1 MCPILGGRPRLL
13 DAGPVKRSDGP
24 MIGRHRAALFAT
36 STMTGFGIASWITRT
51 PAVRDELGASIET
64 MGIVLLGLSVGS
76 MIGIL
81 SAGVLVRRLGTRPLI
96 VLGGALPVVGMLLV
110 AVLAPAQLAVGVWAG
125 LFCIG
130 FGCGLAEIGLNVE
143 AAAVERQLSR
153 PVVPVL
159 HACFSLGTV
168 LGGATGIALTAARTP
183 VIVHLLV
190 ATAVMAGLA
199 VFAAVNLRPVD
210 RATPESTTTPASA
223 SATALVAPRLRSVL
237 TLQVLLIAVIT
248 LAMAFAEGAAS
259 DWLPLLM
266 TTDHDA
272 PEAVGSLV
280 FTGFALAM
288 FVGRIAGT
296 PLVARFGR
304 VAVIRVCAAVGAVG
318 VLLVVVSPNPVL
330 AAAAAGVWGLG
341 IALGFPLAISA
352 AGDHPTD
359 GDRRVSVV
367 ATAGYVAFL
376 AGPPALGFLGEH
388 LGLQTAMLVPAA
400 LLVAALL
407 AAPAVRARTAFE
419 ELRPAPLG

>member
-1 MCPILGGRPRLL
+1 M
-13 DAGPVKRSDGP
+13 
-24 MIGRHRAALFAT
+24 
-36 STMTGFGIASWITRT
+36 
-51 PAVRDELGASIET
+51 
-64 MGIVLLGLSVGS
+64 
-76 MIGIL
+76 
-81 SAGVLVRRLGTRPLI
+81 
-96 VLGGALPVVGMLLV
+96 LPVVGMLLV
-110 AVLAPAQLAVGVWAG
+110 ALLAPAQLAGGVWAG
-125 LFCIG
+125 LFLIG
-130 FGCGLAEIGLNVE
+130 FGSGVAEIGLNVE

-168 LGGATGIALTAARTP
+168 IGGAAGIALTAVQTP
-183 VIVHLLV
+183 VLAHLLV
-190 ATAVMAGLA
+190 AAVVMAGLA
-199 VFAAVNLRPVD
+199 TFAAANLRPVPRTVPD
-210 RATPESTTTPASA
+210 PSAAAVAT
-223 SATALVAPRLRSVL
+223 PRLRSVI
-237 TLQVLLIAVIT
+237 TWPVLLIAVIT

-266 TTDHDA
+266 TTDHGA

-288 FVGRIAGT
+288 FVGRSAGT

-304 VAVIRVCAAVGAVG
+304 APVIRVCAAVGAVG

-330 AAAAAGVWGLG
+330 TAVAAGVWGLG

-367 ATAGYVAFL
+367 ATAGYIAFL

-400 LLVAALL
+400 LLVVALL
-407 AAPAVRARTAFE
+407 AAPATTRA
-419 ELRPAPLG
+419 LRPRVDDWSRP

>member
-1 MCPILGGRPRLL
+1 M
-13 DAGPVKRSDGP
+13 DP

-51 PAVRDELGASIET
+51 PAVRDELGASIEA
-64 MGIVLLGLSVGS
+64 MGFVLLGLSIGS

-81 SAGVLVRRLGTRPLI
+81 GAGVLVRRLGTRPLV
-96 VLGGALPVVGMLLV
+96 VLGGALPAAGMLLV
-110 AVLAPAQLAVGVWAG
+110 ALLAPAQVVAGVWAG
-125 LFCIG
+125 LFLIG
-130 FGCGLAEIGLNVE
+130 FGAGVAEIGLNVE

-153 PVVPVL
+153 PVVPML

-168 LGGATGIALTAARTP
+168 IGGVTGIALTAVRTP
-183 VIVHLLV
+183 VLVHLLI

-199 VFAAVNLRPVD
+199 TFAATNLRPVP
-210 RATPESTTTPASA
+210 RPTSTEPSDV
-223 SATALVAPRLRSVL
+223 ATAAPRLRAVV
-237 TLQVLLIAVIT
+237 TVQVLLIAVIT

-272 PEAVGSLV
+272 PEVTGSLV

-288 FVGRIAGT
+288 FIGRSAGT

-304 VAVIRVCAAVGAVG
+304 APVIRVCAAVGVVG
-318 VLLVVVSPNPVL
+318 VLLVVVSPSPWL
-330 AAAAAGVWGLG
+330 TAAAAGVWGLG

-367 ATAGYVAFL
+367 ATAGYIAFL
-376 AGPPALGFLGEH
+376 TGPPALGFLGEH
-388 LGLQTAMLVPAA
+388 LGLQTAMLVPAF
-400 LLVAALL
+400 LLVVALL
-407 AAPAVRARTAFE
+407 AAPATRGRTPASGSD
-419 ELRPAPLG
+419 RPIAVPRSAPE

>member
-1 MCPILGGRPRLL
+1 
-13 DAGPVKRSDGP
+13 

-51 PAVRDELGASIET
+51 PAVRDELGASIEA
-64 MGIVLLGLSVGS
+64 MGIVLLGLSIGS

-81 SAGVLVRRLGTRPLI
+81 GAGVLVRRLGTRPLT
-96 VLGGALPVVGMLLV
+96 VLGGMLPVAGMLLV
-110 AVLAPAQLAVGVWAG
+110 ALLAPAQLAVGVWAG
-125 LFCIG
+125 LFLIG
-130 FGCGLAEIGLNVE
+130 FGSGVAEIGLNVE

-168 LGGATGIALTAARTP
+168 IGGAAGIALTAVRTP
-183 VIVHLLV
+183 VLVHLLV
-190 ATAVMAGLA
+190 AAVVMAGLA
-199 VFAAVNLRPVD
+199 TFAAANLRPVPRVAPD
-210 RATPESTTTPASA
+210 PSAAAVAT
-223 SATALVAPRLRSVL
+223 PRLRSVI
-237 TLQVLLIAVIT
+237 TWQVLLIAVIT

-266 TTDHDA
+266 TTDHGA

-288 FVGRIAGT
+288 FVGRSAGT

-304 VAVIRVCAAVGAVG
+304 APVIRVCAAVGAVG

-330 AAAAAGVWGLG
+330 TAAAAGIWGLG

-367 ATAGYVAFL
+367 ATAGYIAFL

-388 LGLQTAMLVPAA
+388 LGLQAAMLVPAA
-400 LLVAALL
+400 LLVVALL
-407 AAPAVRARTAFE
+407 AAPATRSRAVVDTSE
-419 ELRPAPLG
+419 RPVSAPSASGN

>member
-1 MCPILGGRPRLL
+1 
-13 DAGPVKRSDGP
+13 

-51 PAVRDELGASIET
+51 PAVRDELGASIEA
-64 MGIVLLGLSVGS
+64 MGIVLLGLSIGS

-81 SAGVLVRRLGTRPLI
+81 GAGVLVRRLGTRPLI
-96 VLGGALPVVGMLLV
+96 VVGGMLPVAGMLLV
-110 AVLAPAQLAVGVWAG
+110 ALLAPAQLPIGVWAG
-125 LFCIG
+125 LFLIG
-130 FGCGLAEIGLNVE
+130 FGSGVAEIGLNVE

-168 LGGATGIALTAARTP
+168 IGGTAGIVLTAVRTP
-183 VIVHLLV
+183 VLVHLLV
-190 ATAVMAGLA
+190 AAVVMAGLA
-199 VFAAVNLRPVD
+199 TFAAANLRPVPRVTPD
-210 RATPESTTTPASA
+210 PSAEAVATPS
-223 SATALVAPRLRSVL
+223 LRSVI
-237 TLQVLLIAVIT
+237 TWQVLLIAVIT

-266 TTDHDA
+266 TTDHGA

-288 FVGRIAGT
+288 FVGRSAGT

-304 VAVIRVCAAVGAVG
+304 APVIRVCAAVGAVG

-330 AAAAAGVWGLG
+330 TAAAAGVWGLG

-367 ATAGYVAFL
+367 ATAGYIAFL

-400 LLVAALL
+400 LLVVALL
-407 AAPAVRARTAFE
+407 AAPATRSRATVDTPASPVPTA
-419 ELRPAPLG
+419 PAP

>member
-1 MCPILGGRPRLL
+1 
-13 DAGPVKRSDGP
+13 

-81 SAGVLVRRLGTRPLI
+81 GAGVLVRRLGTRPLI

-110 AVLAPAQLAVGVWAG
+110 ALLAPAQLAVGVWAG

-168 LGGATGIALTAARTP
+168 LGGVTGIALTAARTP
-183 VIVHLLV
+183 VLVHLLV
-190 ATAVMAGLA
+190 ATVVMAGLA
-199 VFAAVNLRPVD
+199 VFAAANLRPVD
-210 RATPESTTTPASA
+210 RSTPEAATASA
-223 SATALVAPRLRSVL
+223 VAVVTPRLRSVI
-237 TLQVLLIAVIT
+237 TVQVLLIAVIT

-330 AAAAAGVWGLG
+330 TAAAAGVWGLG

-400 LLVAALL
+400 LLVVALL
-407 AAPAVRARTAFE
+407 AAPAVRARTPFE
-419 ELRPAPLG
+419 DLRSAPLG

>member
-1 MCPILGGRPRLL
+1 
-13 DAGPVKRSDGP
+13 

-51 PAVRDELGASIET
+51 PAVRDELGASIEA
-64 MGIVLLGLSVGS
+64 MGIVLLGLSIGS

-81 SAGVLVRRLGTRPLI
+81 GAGVLVRRLGTRPLI
-96 VLGGALPVVGMLLV
+96 VLGGMLPVAGMLLV
-110 AVLAPAQLAVGVWAG
+110 ALLAPAQLAVGVWAG
-125 LFCIG
+125 LFLIG
-130 FGCGLAEIGLNVE
+130 FGSGVAEIGLNVE

-168 LGGATGIALTAARTP
+168 IGGAAGIVLTAVRTP
-183 VIVHLLV
+183 VLVHLLV
-190 ATAVMAGLA
+190 AAVVMAGLA
-199 VFAAVNLRPVD
+199 TFAAANLRPVPRVAPD
-210 RATPESTTTPASA
+210 P
-223 SATALVAPRLRSVL
+223 SATAVATPRLRSVI
-237 TLQVLLIAVIT
+237 TWQVLLIAVIT

-266 TTDHDA
+266 TTDHGA

-288 FVGRIAGT
+288 FVGRSAGT

-304 VAVIRVCAAVGAVG
+304 APVIRVCAAVGAVG

-330 AAAAAGVWGLG
+330 TAAAAGIWGLG

-367 ATAGYVAFL
+367 ATAGYIAFL

-388 LGLQTAMLVPAA
+388 LGLQAAMLVPAA
-400 LLVAALL
+400 LLVVALL
-407 AAPAVRARTAFE
+407 AAPATRSRAVVDTSE
-419 ELRPAPLG
+419 RPVSAPSASGN

>member
-1 MCPILGGRPRLL
+1 
-13 DAGPVKRSDGP
+13 

-51 PAVRDELGASIET
+51 PAVRDELGASIEA
-64 MGIVLLGLSVGS
+64 MGIVLLGLSIGS

-81 SAGVLVRRLGTRPLI
+81 GAGVLVRRLGTRPLI
-96 VLGGALPVVGMLLV
+96 VLGGMLPVAGMLLV
-110 AVLAPAQLAVGVWAG
+110 ALLAPAQVAVGVWAG
-125 LFCIG
+125 LFLVG
-130 FGCGLAEIGLNVE
+130 FGSGVAEIGLNVE

-168 LGGATGIALTAARTP
+168 IGGAAGIVLTAVSTP
-183 VIVHLLV
+183 VVVHLLV
-190 ATAVMAGLA
+190 AAVVMAGLA
-199 VFAAVNLRPVD
+199 TFAAVNLRPVP
-210 RATPESTTTPASA
+210 RAVPDPSA
-223 SATALVAPRLRSVL
+223 AAVATPRLRSVI
-237 TLQVLLIAVIT
+237 TWQVLLIAVIT

-266 TTDHDA
+266 TTDHGA

-288 FVGRIAGT
+288 FVGRSAGT

-304 VAVIRVCAAVGAVG
+304 APVIRVCAAVGVIG

-330 AAAAAGVWGLG
+330 TAAAAGVWGLG

-367 ATAGYVAFL
+367 ATAGYIAFL

-400 LLVAALL
+400 LLVVALL
-407 AAPAVRARTAFE
+407 AAPATRSRAMVDAPAAPVPTGP
-419 ELRPAPLG
+419 RPDR

>member
-1 MCPILGGRPRLL
+1 
-13 DAGPVKRSDGP
+13 

-51 PAVRDELGASIET
+51 PAVRDELGASIEA
-64 MGIVLLGLSVGS
+64 MGFVLLGLSIGS

-81 SAGVLVRRLGTRPLI
+81 GAGALVRRLGTRPLI
-96 VLGGALPVVGMLLV
+96 VLGGALPVTGMLLV
-110 AVLAPAQLAVGVWAG
+110 ALLTPAQVAGGVWAG
-125 LFCIG
+125 LFLIG
-130 FGCGLAEIGLNVE
+130 FGAGVAEIGLNVE

-168 LGGATGIALTAARTP
+168 LGGAAGIALTAVRTP
-183 VIVHLLV
+183 VLVHLV
-190 ATAVMAGLA
+190 IATVVMAGLA
-199 VFAAVNLRPVD
+199 VFAATNLRPLP
-210 RATPESTTTPASA
+210 RTAEPSTSPASLA
-223 SATALVAPRLRSVL
+223 DVTVAAPGRRAVL
-237 TLQVLLIAVIT
+237 TVQVLLIAVIT

-272 PEAVGSLV
+272 PEVTGSLV

-288 FVGRIAGT
+288 LVGRSAGT

-304 VAVIRVCAAVGAVG
+304 ARVVRVCAAVGVLG
-318 VLLVVVSPNPVL
+318 VLLVVVSPTPWL
-330 AAAAAGVWGLG
+330 TAAAAGVWGLG

-359 GDRRVSVV
+359 GDRRVSAV
-367 ATAGYVAFL
+367 ATAGYIAFL

-400 LLVAALL
+400 LLVVAFL
-407 AAPAVRARTAFE
+407 AAPATRNRTPATFPD
-419 ELRPAPLG
+419 RPVAASDGSV

>member
-1 MCPILGGRPRLL
+1 
-13 DAGPVKRSDGP
+13 

-51 PAVRDELGASIET
+51 PAVRDELGASIEA
-64 MGIVLLGLSVGS
+64 MGIVLLGLSIGS

-81 SAGVLVRRLGTRPLI
+81 GAGVLVRRLGTRPLI
-96 VLGGALPVVGMLLV
+96 VLGGMLPVAGMLLV
-110 AVLAPAQLAVGVWAG
+110 ALLAPAQLAVGVWAG
-125 LFCIG
+125 LFLIG
-130 FGCGLAEIGLNVE
+130 FGSGVAEIGLNVE

-168 LGGATGIALTAARTP
+168 IGGAAGIVLTAVRTP
-183 VIVHLLV
+183 VLVHLLV
-190 ATAVMAGLA
+190 AAVVMAGLA
-199 VFAAVNLRPVD
+199 TFAAANLRPVPRVAPD
-210 RATPESTTTPASA
+210 P
-223 SATALVAPRLRSVL
+223 SATAVATPRLRSVI
-237 TLQVLLIAVIT
+237 TWQVLLIAVIT

-266 TTDHDA
+266 TTDHGA

-288 FVGRIAGT
+288 FVGRSAGT

-304 VAVIRVCAAVGAVG
+304 APVIRVCAAVGAVG

-330 AAAAAGVWGLG
+330 TAAAAGVWGLG

-367 ATAGYVAFL
+367 ATAGYIAFL

-388 LGLQTAMLVPAA
+388 LGLQAAMLVPAA
-400 LLVAALL
+400 LLVVALL
-407 AAPAVRARTAFE
+407 AAPATRSRAVVDTSE
-419 ELRPAPLG
+419 RPVSAPSASGN